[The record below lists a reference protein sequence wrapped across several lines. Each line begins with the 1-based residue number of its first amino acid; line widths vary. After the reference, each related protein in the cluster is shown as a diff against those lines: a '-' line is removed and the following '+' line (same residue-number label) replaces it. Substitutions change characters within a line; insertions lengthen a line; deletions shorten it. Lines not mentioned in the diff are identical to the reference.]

1 MLLSLH
7 KITNNMTQ
15 DYLQGFLDSALIDFE
30 EVESKITETHGF
42 KFWFEI
48 DAQKEAVKISYSFNE
63 SYDPAI
69 EEHETDSSWI
79 LLSTKKPAKIFWEF
93 WAIMEQVSKVEIK
106 DLAEERAIEAK
117 YKEDKAVD
125 DYLADSEDY

>member
-1 MLLSLH
+1 
-7 KITNNMTQ
+7 MTQ

-30 EVESKITETHGF
+30 EVESKITETHNF
-42 KFWFEI
+42 SFWFEFEG
-48 DAQKEAVKISYSFNE
+48 DKVKIKYSFKIG
-63 SYDPAI
+63 YDSAI
-69 EEHETDSSWI
+69 EESEYDSSWI
-79 LLSTKKPAKIFWEF
+79 QLSMKKPSKIFWEF